1 MLAKRFNNAKL
12 GIELT
17 SYVDNKQN
25 IWFLGKDIANILGY
39 SDTDKAIRKH
49 VDKQDKY
56 KGPAKTAWGLQQSFY
71 INESGFY

>member
-1 MLAKRFNNAKL
+1 MLEKRFNNAKL

-39 SDTDKAIRKH
+39 SDNDKAIRKH
-49 VDKQDKY
+49 VDEQDNIKVPP
-56 KGPAKTAWGLQQSFY
+56 KRRGVCNNHF
-71 INESGFY
+71 I